1 MVDRIAYVG
10 SDDNLYTINK
20 DGSDSRRLTGERRL
34 GTGGVIHAR
43 ELQNQVFYT
52 WPTWSPDGTKIA
64 ASQVITEE
72 DSVVVSLQT
81 IDVDTAELTRIYD
94 NEPDASPIIAQ
105 GVPHYIYWSP
115 DGSRLSFIASTPE
128 GLTLFASGPQEKDP
142 PFPVATNG
150 PIYFRWSNNGRS
162 LLLHSGQELMVA
174 QVESSLV
181 PRGLNL
187 EGDGFRAPAWLSD
200 GDRIVYV
207 SQASGTNNLYV
218 ADIQSEDSSKAI
230 AQVDNYVA
238 FLRSPVGD
246 EVAVA
251 EGQGGSDFLYN
262 RLTIV
267 DVETASKR
275 VLVEER
281 YLAFFWAPDG
291 EKIAYA
297 SVDSRSQGFT
307 WKVVPARGGPPK
319 TLAQFAPSQELFTLL
334 LFFDQYA
341 YSNSVWSPDS
351 TQLVF
356 TGALTRELTRR
367 NGGSPEEDKVFV
379 LNVDD
384 DSPPLEIASGS
395 LAFWSWN

>member
-1 MVDRIAYVG
+1 MVDRIAYIG

-20 DGSDSRRLTGERRL
+20 DGSDPRRLTGERRL
-34 GTGGVIHAR
+34 STGGVLHAR
-43 ELQNQVFYT
+43 ELQSQVFYT

-64 ASQVITEE
+64 ASQVIAEE

-81 IDVDTAELTRIYD
+81 IDVDTGGLTRIYD
-94 NEPDASPIIAQ
+94 NEPDASPLIAQ

-115 DGSRLSFIASTPE
+115 DGSRLTFIASTAE
-128 GLTLFASGPQEKDP
+128 GLTLFASDPQEKDP
-142 PFPVATNG
+142 PVPVKAKG
-150 PIYFRWSNNGRS
+150 PIYFNWSNDGRS
-162 LLLHSGQELMVA
+162 LLLHSGQDLMVA
-174 QVESSLV
+174 QVEGSLV
-181 PRGLNL
+181 PLGLGL

-218 ADIQSEDSSKAI
+218 ADTQSEGSSKAI
-230 AQVDNYVA
+230 AQVDDYVA
-238 FLRSPVGD
+238 FLRSPISD

-251 EGQGGSDFLYN
+251 EGPGGSDLLYN
-262 RLTIV
+262 QLTIV
-267 DVETASKR
+267 DVEDASQR

-281 YLAFFWAPDG
+281 FLAYFWAPDG
-291 EKIAYA
+291 EKIAYVT
-297 SVDSRSQGFT
+297 VDSRSQGFT
-307 WKVVPARGGPPK
+307 WKVVPARGGPPE

-351 TQLVF
+351 TQMVF
-356 TGALTRELTRR
+356 TGTLSRESTRR
-367 NGGSPEEDKVFV
+367 NGGSSDEDKVFV
-379 LNVDD
+379 LNIDGG
-384 DSPPLEIASGS
+384 SPPLEIASGS